1 MMAEE
6 KKVEMATIERGAKKY
21 LVIHDCGY
29 KVRERNKFVQ
39 ISGYR

>member
-29 KVRERNKFVQ
+29 KVREQKKIVQ
-39 ISGYR
+39 ISNF